1 VPVVRGPRDAARR
14 IQGLLSRARALRT
27 LRTLVPL
34 APAVDLSARQWSL
47 IDLEL
52 ANAAR
57 RVVDPVRRVAVDDLA
72 DAARP
77 EVRRRMARRLGR
89 AEIELTRA
97 YSFFDTLM
105 DVLTQRLS
113 PELGPLLKGCD
124 VLALDALSGRHPALD
139 AVEAPLVHCDRGFGA
154 SVLRE
159 GVPMPTGGVNPLPLI
174 QIPYARLHE
183 KHNLTSVLHEVGHE
197 VQVRLKLRLPLAR
210 AIAEALA
217 RAGASRSVQSLF
229 AGWVSEIF
237 PDFWAFCATGMAHAA
252 TVRDILALPPA
263 QVTRIQLG
271 EPHPVPFVR
280 ALLAFDW
287 CRHAFGAGPWD
298 EWERDWRVAYPI
310 ALRRRSGGRGLLEAC
325 SEAIPVVTRVL
336 FVQSFPNLGVG
347 SIPRLFDL
355 EAVSPARL
363 AAVLRGQSTRSTEFR
378 HLRPCVQLA
387 AFSLMRERSLVP
399 DTELA
404 HAMTTW
410 LRELPRRSN
419 QPAPPREGSPWTT
432 TSPSM
437 N

>member
-1 VPVVRGPRDAARR
+1 M
-14 IQGLLSRARALRT
+14 
-27 LRTLVPL
+27 PL
-34 APAVDLSARQWSL
+34 APEADLSARQWTL
-47 IDLEL
+47 IELEL
-52 ANAAR
+52 ANAAQR
-57 RVVDPVRRVAVDDLA
+57 IVRPVRVVAVDDLA

-77 EVRRRMARRLGR
+77 EVRRRMARRLGS
-89 AEIELTRA
+89 AEIELARA

-124 VLALDALSGRHPALD
+124 ALALDALSGRHSALD
-139 AVEAPLVHCDRGFGA
+139 AVEAPVVNCDRGFGA

-159 GVPMPTGGVNPLPLI
+159 GVPTPAGGVNPLPLI
-174 QIPYARLHE
+174 QIPYARLQE
-183 KHNLTSVLHEVGHE
+183 KHTLTSVLHEVGHE

-210 AIAEALA
+210 AVADALA
-217 RAGASRSVQSLF
+217 RAGAPRQVQSQF

-252 TVRDILALPPA
+252 TMRDILALPPS
-263 QVTRIQLG
+263 QVTRIQPG

-280 ALLAFDW
+280 ALLGFDW

-298 EWERDWRVAYPI
+298 EWERDWRIAYP
-310 ALRRRSGGRGLLEAC
+310 LERRRSASRALLSAC
-325 SEAIPVVTRVL
+325 ADAIPVVTRVL

-363 AAVLRGQSTRSTEFR
+363 ASVLQGRSTCSPEFLR
-378 HLRPCVQLA
+378 LRPCVQLA
-387 AFSLMRERSLVP
+387 AFSLLRERSLVP
-399 DTELA
+399 DAALA
-404 HAMTTW
+404 RAMTTW

-419 QPAPPREGSPWTT
+419 
-432 TSPSM
+432 
-437 N
+437 